1 MLEEYLRSLD
11 GKHIFIRG
19 VLSGVRRARAGIF
32 RFIGEQEGKFV
43 VLIGDNL
50 YTIDEVQEIEVRE
63 K

>member
-32 RFIGEQEGKFV
+32 RLIGEEEGKIV

-50 YTIDEVQEIEVRE
+50 YTLDKVEEVEVRE
-63 K
+63 